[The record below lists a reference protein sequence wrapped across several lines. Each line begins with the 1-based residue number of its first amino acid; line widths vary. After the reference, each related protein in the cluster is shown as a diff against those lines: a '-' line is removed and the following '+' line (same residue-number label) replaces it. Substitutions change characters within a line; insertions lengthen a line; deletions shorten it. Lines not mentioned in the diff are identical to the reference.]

1 MNEGQVTVDGEAHVL
16 PRPFVVLATQNPLE
30 HHGTYPLPESQLDRF
45 LMRLSVGYPDPES
58 ERLVLQGQGD
68 PDAVD
73 AVLTPAQVV
82 GLQDRVERVLVHR
95 DLEDYV
101 LRLLAAT
108 RTHPRLRVG
117 ISPRGGQAL
126 VRSAK
131 ARAVLADRDHV
142 IPDDIRHLAPRV
154 LTHRLVLAEDPR
166 DTLSLQA
173 EARAILDGILATADL
188 PL

>member
-1 MNEGQVTVDGEAHVL
+1 MARQALGAALVGFGYWGPNLARNLSASADFDLLHICDLSPGRVAAARGLYPAVDCGSDASH
-16 PRPFVVLATQNPLE
+16 AI
-30 HHGTYPLPESQLDRF
+30 
-45 LMRLSVGYPDPES
+45 
-58 ERLVLQGQGD
+58 GD
-68 PDAVD
+68 DAVD